1 MVGGDAMTAMP
12 HVWSPDESLSDVLT
26 ALGYTHT
33 FGGSRVSSLD
43 SLSEYGLH
51 IIKRDG
57 VEVYSST
64 RTNAY
69 ELCVLWLL
77 RTRQVALTL
86 GLERVVDLYR
96 WFGFGEEI
104 DAALSTA
111 RKG

>member
-43 SLSEYGLH
+43 SLSENGLH
-51 IIKRDG
+51 TIKRDG

-77 RTRQVALTL
+77 RTRQMALTPD
-86 GLERVVDLYR
+86 LERETNLYR
-96 WFGFGEEI
+96 QFDLNEEI
-104 DAALSTA
+104 DAELTTA